1 MSGRRRRDGVGITV
15 PAEEGA
21 KREVLHYGELGQ
33 YFRVVHFDHTLDNK
47 QLVISGKRNKT
58 NLIDFPP
65 SSLNAGNVV
74 EHRAVF
80 PKWPFL
86 DVVNEANRG
95 EIHIRQPFSF
105 DNMCFGNAIGRWSTW
120 KRALFRSWICF

>member
-33 YFRVVHFDHTLDNK
+33 YFRVVHFDHTL
-47 QLVISGKRNKT
+47 
-58 NLIDFPP
+58 IDFPP
-65 SSLNAGNVV
+65 SSLNARNVV